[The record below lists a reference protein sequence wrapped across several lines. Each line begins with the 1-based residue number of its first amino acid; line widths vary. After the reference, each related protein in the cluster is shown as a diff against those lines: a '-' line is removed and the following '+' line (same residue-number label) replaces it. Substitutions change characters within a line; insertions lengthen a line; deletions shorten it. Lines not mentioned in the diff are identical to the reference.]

1 MGPSSPGP
9 KTKASSP
16 MANPATKGLSQS
28 STQSGNNTIARNDFA
43 TPVASSSGSSFRPQS
58 PRESLDSDP
67 VLGAGL
73 TEKGKNR
80 AVDLAP
86 ALKKRRGAAGANS

>member
-1 MGPSSPGP
+1 MTQALTNDSCSITFDESDP
-9 KTKASSP
+9 KV
-16 MANPATKGLSQS
+16 SQS